1 MAKILYFGDL
11 PDRVGRGAEELFL
24 PKTVQSTRDLLSY
37 LRERGQAWADALQD
51 ERLTITVNKQ
61 FLDLDHT
68 ITDTDEI
75 ALISKGLG
83 RA

>member
-11 PDRVGRGAEELFL
+11 PDRVGRGAEEIFL
-24 PKTVQSTRDLLSY
+24 PKTVQTTRGLLKY
-37 LRERGQAWADALQD
+37 LRERGKAWNEALQD

-61 FLDLDHT
+61 FLDLDHL
-68 ITDTDEI
+68 ITDGDEI

-83 RA
+83 RV

>member
-1 MAKILYFGDL
+1 MAKILYFGNL
-11 PDRVGRGAEELFL
+11 PDRVGRGAEDLFL
-24 PKTVQSTRDLLSY
+24 PKTVQTTRDLLRY
-37 LRERGQAWADALQD
+37 LRERGEAWADALQD
-51 ERLTITVNKQ
+51 ERVTITVNKQ
-61 FLDLDHT
+61 FIDLDHP